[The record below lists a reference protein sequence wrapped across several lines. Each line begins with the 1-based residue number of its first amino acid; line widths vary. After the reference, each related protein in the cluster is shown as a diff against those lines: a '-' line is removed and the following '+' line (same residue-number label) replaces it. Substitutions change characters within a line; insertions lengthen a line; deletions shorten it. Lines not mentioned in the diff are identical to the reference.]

1 MYTST
6 LWVGCDTVTV
16 LTWPG
21 YDNKVPVTFT
31 PHCCAQGK
39 ADVMVEATDSTAGS
53 FSVTVPENVIN
64 HLPFEREEAEYPRL
78 DVIGTIVRD
87 GCRSSVSWP

>member
-39 ADVMVEATDSTAGS
+39 ADVMVEITDSAVRT
-53 FSVTVPENVIN
+53 FSVTVPEYVLN
-64 HLPFEREEAEYPRL
+64 HLPFEREEVEYPMFVGL
-78 DVIGTIVRD
+78 ETVVRD
-87 GCRSSVSWP
+87 GCQSSVS